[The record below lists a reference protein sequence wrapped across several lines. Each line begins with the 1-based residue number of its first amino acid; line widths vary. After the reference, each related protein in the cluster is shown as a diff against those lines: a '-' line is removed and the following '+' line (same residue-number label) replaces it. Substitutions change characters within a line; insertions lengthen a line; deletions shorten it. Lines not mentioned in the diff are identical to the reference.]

1 MLMQRFDHIASKWR
15 TIVIREVT
23 VKWVMDADVLIG
35 LCRLYLGDSKGC
47 GRDDSEVGG
56 VC

>member
-1 MLMQRFDHIASKWR
+1 MQRFDHIASKWR